1 MKKSLF
7 LPTVLALGFT
17 VPGVSSAQISQVIED
32 LDPDELHETW
42 SERILDTAN
51 RIDSWFGDDRI
62 DDEAQQTRV
71 RAYGDLEF
79 NDEDGTDLRIRVK
92 ARLVL
97 PNTKKRLRL
106 ELNGTDDE
114 NAWSEE
120 DRDTEEAREN
130 RERSL
135 GLNFNTNRTARS
147 NTDLGAGIRYRD
159 SELAVYAKGRH
170 RVYFNAEPWLP
181 RLTNEVRSYSDTG
194 WQYQGTL
201 DFDRELSDIW
211 FFRSRSELR
220 WYEDKGVEE
229 EDQICNDGY
238 CMNQF
243 FSLYQDFP
251 DRESAIAYDWNN
263 YFVTEPNTRLE
274 ELQLGI
280 RYRRQTRWDWL
291 HYEIRPSVRFLA
303 DTDYD
308 DQYSIVFRLEGI
320 FGYRASTAIRFRETD
335 VDNMEDIE

>member
-1 MKKSLF
+1 MKRTLF
-7 LPTVLALGFT
+7 PLLALVLGAFCT
-17 VPGVSSAQISQVIED
+17 SSAMAQISKAIED
-32 LDPDELHETW
+32 FDAEEFHETW
-42 SERILDTAN
+42 SQRVLDTAN
-51 RIDSWFGDDRI
+51 RIDSWFGDSRI

-79 NDEDGTDLRIRVK
+79 NEEDGTDLRVRIK

-97 PNTKKRLRL
+97 PNTKERLRL

-114 NAWSEE
+114 NPWAEE

-130 RERSL
+130 RERTL
-135 GLNFNTNRTARS
+135 GLNFNARRTARA

-159 SELAVYAKGRH
+159 SDLALYLKGRH
-170 RVYFNAEPWLP
+170 RVYFSAEPWLP
-181 RLTNEVRSYSDTG
+181 RLTNEVRIYSDTG

-220 WYEDKGVEE
+220 WYEDKDTEE
-229 EDQICNDGY
+229 NDQICNGGY

-251 DRESAIAYDWNN
+251 DRETAIAYDWNN
-263 YFVTEPNTRLE
+263 YFVTEPETRLE

-280 RYRRQTRWDWL
+280 RYRRQTKWDWL

-303 DTDYD
+303 DTDYE
-308 DQYSIVFRLEGI
+308 DQYSIVFRLEGV
-320 FGYRASTAIRFRETD
+320 FGYSDSTQIRFRETD